1 MTMGQLGN
9 KLKQARLDQG
19 LSLEQLNER
28 TKIQKHHLEGI
39 EAGDYS
45 AIPGAFYVRAFIKRY
60 AQAVGL
66 DGEALL
72 REHRG
77 ELPEEEPE
85 ASPAGHLTRRPE
97 KKQRSTG
104 PVSESMPK
112 VLVALFIVF
121 ILLVIWYFYLLSTSG
136 NDLQQEEEEGGDV
149 EYESPAEP
157 QTEEQPEATE
167 EEEAPAE
174 EPEEQAEPQEP
185 EAQLELEG
193 VSGETAS
200 YTFSGP
206 AERELEFTADGESWL
221 SVKGE
226 GGSEL
231 LSLARVFEAGETEAV
246 DVSDETEVFMRVGDY
261 MMLTIEL
268 NGEAVPYEQE
278 RKPQNIIIRFDDAE

>member
-1 MTMGQLGN
+1 MGQLGN

-28 TKIQKHHLEGI
+28 TKIQKHHLEEI
-39 EAGDYS
+39 ETGNYS

-72 REHRG
+72 REHQG
-77 ELPEEEPE
+77 ELPEEQPQ
-85 ASPAGHLTRRPE
+85 ASPAEHLTRRPD
-97 KKQRSTG
+97 KKQRSNG

-136 NDLQQEEEEGGDV
+136 NNLQQEEEGGDV
-149 EYESPAEP
+149 EYESPSEP
-157 QTEEQPEATE
+157 QEEQQPEAAE
-167 EEEAPAE
+167 EESPAAESE
-174 EPEEQAEPQEP
+174 ESTEPQEP

-193 VSGETAS
+193 VSGETTT

-206 AERELEFTADGESWL
+206 ADRQLEFSADGASWL
-221 SVKGE
+221 SVKDE

-246 DVSDETEVFMRVGDY
+246 DLSNETEVFMRIGDY
-261 MMLTIEL
+261 MMLTLEL
-268 NGEAVPYEQE
+268 NGEIVPYEQE